1 MKKCVVFGICI
12 VCVLLIC
19 AGLRM
24 AFIYFN
30 LPYFSVITSVYN
42 YDKYIG
48 KTIRSVLAS
57 DYPRFELIV
66 VNDGSTDRSPEIIER
81 YAKKDKRIKVINQ
94 ENQGLSV
101 ARNNAM
107 KIAKGDYFWFVDADD
122 YINSKAFSKLAE
134 HIQKTKRPDFVS
146 FYIQPV
152 NAKGYKMKQDGYS
165 KLPSILDKYQDKT
178 FTVADIP
185 FKDLFSY
192 PVTSGKQ
199 VYSKA
204 FLQKYNIW
212 FVPKLVFE
220 DDCFF
225 LTTLEAGARGTI
237 IPDFLYYK
245 RAHNKSIV
253 AHKSIY
259 YDSTALLP
267 IKVYES
273 VKRVGASEERAR
285 MYWQLYFSGVFEKF
299 PRRKKDLIPL
309 EKLLLYINEKPQNE
323 FWNKQYEQ
331 LSEFYEEKK
340 NSPLREAD

>member
-220 DDCFF
+220 DNCFF
-225 LTTLEAGARGTI
+225 ITVLEAGARGTALHET
-237 IPDFLYYK
+237 LYYK
-245 RAHNKSIV
+245 REHKESIV
-253 AHKSIY
+253 YNRPQY
-259 YDSTALLP
+259 YDSTVRLP
-267 IKVYES
+267 IEIYKELR
-273 VKRVGASEERAR
+273 RVGVSEERAR
-285 MYWQLYFSGVFEKF
+285 LYFEGYFYNVFGRFPGREK
-299 PRRKKDLIPL
+299 DIGEL
-309 EKLLLYINEKPQNE
+309 EKLLSFVNDNYDFWRDKKRKLGE
-323 FWNKQYEQ
+323 FLLRKKQRS
-331 LSEFYEEKK
+331 LLK
-340 NSPLREAD
+340 D